1 MSHKTSALSKR
12 NINRLSLAFA
22 LVICSFVAVVA
33 ADDPFECFDATILYA
48 RGSTQD
54 AKVSDEYVKLEKLVD
69 EFVNKTK
76 INKDALKS
84 YELGSDRDYINRYDL
99 KEEGLYSPQ
108 DSNILNLL
116 GAKVLPSGLALP
128 PALETTTNLATPP
141 AFALYQAF
149 SQYHNN
155 VERGVD
161 ELTKVLEIEHE
172 KCPDTRLVL
181 VGYSQGAQVI
191 GDTLSQQKLETIR
204 KQIVYVALF
213 GDPKLSMPEGR
224 PISSDAAIVANVIN
238 VVDKVSGFA
247 CIRNPILCA
256 FKKDN
261 ESSVLQKARRLFY
274 PACRGKLFSP
284 WRRGTVGCMS
294 DSGMLGAR
302 NPYMPPDIENRV
314 GSWCDAKD
322 GICDGNPL
330 HLPFTSSNSHFNY
343 SDSYIEAAWLREILP
358 AIGGLKSARPTIV
371 EDAAPATIFAPRPTS
386 ADEIEDFIK
395 VAKTYNQGSDVAFL
409 IDTSSSMADDIE
421 AAKATAM
428 TTGQVILANGG
439 RVAVASFADGELPYL
454 YNLKTPF
461 STDINQFQRAI
472 NSLKTCDQEDPPPP
486 SSDCGNNDWPERLL
500 GGLMRLYDDLAWR
513 PGAAKAVIALTDAS
527 FHNPDGSFDENDVIR
542 RSLEIDPVNIFPVI
556 STSSG
561 ASVGSFQNLASS
573 TGGEV
578 FVNTGDPAGAVIGAV
593 DKVVNRLIL
602 SFPFE
607 EYLALPGDEISFAVS
622 DYGLKDIERYEWDF
636 NGDSDIDLT
645 TIEPKATYTYS
656 NDFSGV
662 VGVRAYSVDGN
673 SGTAVA
679 GVQIIEAG
687 FSALLPSETISATYE
702 PINEEKREFE
712 ITWSAPEPDPNQGL
726 RVVVSSQGSRWLID
740 PSQSALSV
748 SDVPFSGETFYI
760 MSVNKYGTSTPTV
773 VDIPSE
779 LDENVFY
786 STITGATLIG
796 LVLILSRRRQRIRKT
811 VMR

>member
-33 ADDPFECFDATILYA
+33 ANAPFECFDATILYA
-48 RGSTQD
+48 RGSTQK
-54 AKVSDEYVKLEKLVD
+54 ANTSDEYSKLFNLAKEFKDKTNPD
-69 EFVNKTK
+69 E
-76 INKDALKS
+76 DALEI
-84 YELGSDRDYINRYDL
+84 YELGSVRPHYINRYDL
-99 KEEGLYSPQ
+99 KEEDLYSPQ
-108 DSNILNLL
+108 DINPLPDMLW
-116 GAKVLPSGLALP
+116 AKTLPNANSSFYDFEPLTRYY
-128 PALETTTNLATPP
+128 E
-141 AFALYQAF
+141 
-149 SQYHNN
+149 N
-155 VERGVD
+155 VARGVD
-161 ELTKVLEIEHE
+161 ELTKVLEIEHD

-191 GDTLSQQKLETIR
+191 GDSLAQQKLETIR

-213 GDPKLSMPEGR
+213 GDPKLSLPEGR
-224 PISSDAAIVANVIN
+224 LINSSSAIVANATK
-238 VVDKVSGFA
+238 VVDKAVGTFA
-247 CIRNPILCA
+247 CLTNPIGCLI
-256 FKKDN
+256 KKDAKN
-261 ESSVLQKARRLFY
+261 LVQQEARSHFSQ
-274 PACRGKLFSP
+274 ACRGKFFSP
-284 WRRGTVGCMS
+284 WRRGTVGCTS
-294 DSGMLGAR
+294 DSGSLGAR

-330 HLPFTSSNSHFNY
+330 HLPEISPSSSHSKYWENY
-343 SDSYIEAAWLREILP
+343 IGTAWLNEILP
-358 AIGGLKSARPTIV
+358 AIGGLKIARPTIV
-371 EDAAPATIFAPRPTS
+371 EDAAPDSSEYSRPTS
-386 ADEIEDFIK
+386 ADQIEEFIK
-395 VAKTYNQGSDVAFL
+395 VAKTRNQGSDVAFL
-409 IDTSSSMADDIE
+409 IDTSASMTDDIE
-421 AAKATAM
+421 AAKATAR
-428 TTGQVILANGG
+428 TTGQIILANGG

-472 NSLKTCDQEDPPPP
+472 NSLKTCDQEDPTV
-486 SSDCGNNDWPERLL
+486 SSSNCGNPDEKERLL

-513 PGAAKAVIALTDAS
+513 PGAAKAVIALTDADY
-527 FHNPDGSFDENDVIR
+527 HNPDGSFDENDVIR
-542 RSLEIDPVNIFPVI
+542 RSLAIDPVNIFPVI
-556 STSSG
+556 STSYST
-561 ASVGSFQNLASS
+561 SVGSFQNLASL

-578 FVNTGDPAGAVIGAV
+578 FVNTGDPAGAVTGAV

-645 TIEPKATYTYS
+645 TTEPKATYTYS

-662 VGVRAYSVDGN
+662 VRVRAYSVDGN
-673 SGTAVA
+673 SGTAVV

-687 FSALLPSETISATYE
+687 FSALLPSELISATYVQV
-702 PINEEKREFE
+702 NEEKREFE

-726 RVVVSSQGSRWLID
+726 RVVVSSQGNRWLID

-748 SDVPFSGETFYI
+748 GDVPFSGETFYI

-779 LDENVFY
+779 LDENAFY

-796 LVLILSRRRQRIRKT
+796 LVLILSRRRQRIQKT
-811 VMR
+811 VTR